1 MGLVVS
7 NILDMLDA
15 SGEEAVGLYLSTFS
29 CPLNREIELY
39 IQNRAID
46 FARRKLS
53 ITYVVSDDADGEILG
68 YFALTHKAIEIAGRG
83 LSNTTKK
90 KLERYSRFDKTA
102 ETYTAS
108 AFLLAQVGKNYGI
121 DAKRRI
127 RGKELMEYA
136 NDILVDIQR
145 RIGGGIV
152 YLDCEDNPKLTA
164 FYENEVKFKPFG
176 ERYSEEEGIRYLQY
190 MRLLG

>member
-1 MGLVVS
+1 MGLVVN

-29 CPLNREIELY
+29 CPLNREIEFY

-53 ITYVVSDDADGEILG
+53 ITYVISDEADGEILG
-68 YFALTHKAIEIAGRG
+68 YFALAHKAIEIAGKY
-83 LSNTTKK
+83 LSNTTRK
-90 KLERYSRFDKTA
+90 KLERYSSFDKTT

-108 AFLLAQVGKNYGI
+108 AFLLAQIGKNYSTN
-121 DAKRRI
+121 ASRRI
-127 RGKELMEYA
+127 RGKELMGYA
-136 NDILVDIQR
+136 NDILADIQR

-164 FYENEVKFKPFG
+164 FYEKEVKFKHFG
-176 ERYSEEEGIRYLQY
+176 ERHSGEEGIRYLQY
-190 MRLLG
+190 MRFLG